1 MKAKLW
7 FLGGIE
13 VAIAAMYLA
22 PYELGLKI
30 FFAIVVAAALAIY
43 KLAPR
48 PALAAGLVSFV
59 VLMVVGVISV
69 YSVPGLAQV
78 ARAKDSVID
87 WRDQQS
93 RVAECDYRQQAALE
107 AGNLDQLNAVEK
119 NCTRFSQRAVA
130 W

>member
-1 MKAKLW
+1 MKAWVW

-13 VAIAAMYLA
+13 VATGAMYIA
-22 PYELGLKI
+22 PYEVGMKI
-30 FFAIVVAAALAIY
+30 FVAILVVAALAIY

-48 PALAAGLVSFV
+48 PTLAAGLASFV
-59 VLMVVGVISV
+59 VLLVTGVISV

-78 ARAKDSVID
+78 AEAKDSVID

-93 RVAECDYRQQAALE
+93 RAAECDARQQAAFE
-107 AGNLDQLNAVEK
+107 AGNLDQFNAVAK
-119 NCTRFSQRAVA
+119 SCTRFSQRAVA